1 MEAKF
6 AITDSETAF
15 KAVALNGMAFQFV
28 SHHLRTEALALLAV
42 GNNAHALKHVPA
54 QFRTEAVLLKAMESD
69 VHVLPHI
76 PEPAWSEALALCVIE
91 KHALDLASVPAEFR
105 TESVVRR
112 AVQRNGMA
120 FEQVPEHL
128 LSQTLVDAAALSCEK
143 ALQYAPLEFHS
154 EEAALRAGIRYRF
167 DYEQCLRDAFPDDP
181 TFTTTCIVPSAWLK
195 MALPT
200 FGGSVVYTDKTDKSD
215 LSGLVFEF
223 AEMETDDLA
232 RTVSL
237 QIYTLEDL
245 PVQGRLVEPE
255 AYFAHPVKIHCRDFV
270 VADNDWCIQIVLVNH
285 FLGPLHAVSSWG
297 NCFFDFFDLC
307 QVLKGSSE
315 FIFEFG
321 IGRMPV
327 EIVPDI
333 LERAACSDAGDVFLM
348 FYCNQDLFRLAYL
361 DEIMGSVQAIF
372 ETSTVIFGNAA
383 VKQDRMLISALVGY
397 KPADTNLAC

>member
-15 KAVALNGMAFQFV
+15 RAVALNGMAFQFV

-42 GNNAHALKHVPA
+42 GKNAHALKHVPVES
-54 QFRTEAVLLKAMESD
+54 RTEAVLLKAMESD
-69 VHVLPHI
+69 VYVLSHI
-76 PEPAWSEALALCVIE
+76 PEQAWSETLALCVIE
-91 KHALDLASVPAEFR
+91 KHALDLAIVPAEFR

-120 FEQVPEHL
+120 LEQVPEHL

-143 ALQYAPLEFHS
+143 ALQYAPLKFHS
-154 EEAALRAGIRYRF
+154 EEAALRSGTRYRF

-200 FGGSVVYTDKTDKSD
+200 FGGSVVYTDKTEKSD

-223 AEMETDDLA
+223 AEMENDGLA

-245 PVQGRLVEPE
+245 PIQGGSVEPDGH
-255 AYFAHPVKIHCRDFV
+255 FAQPVKIHCRDFV
-270 VADNDWCIQIVLVNH
+270 VADNDWCIEIALVNH
-285 FLGPLHAVSSWG
+285 FLGSLNAVSSWG
-297 NCFFDFFDLC
+297 NCFFDFFDLYL
-307 QVLKGSSE
+307 VLKGSSE

-321 IGRMPV
+321 IGRTPA

-333 LERAACSDAGDVFLM
+333 LERVACSDAGDVFLM
-348 FYCNQDLFRLAYL
+348 FYCNQDLFRLAHL
-361 DEIMGSVQAIF
+361 DEIMRSVRAVI
-372 ETSTVIFGNAA
+372 ENSTVIFGNAA
-383 VKQDRMLISALVGY
+383 VKQDQMLISALVGC